1 MLYPVILAGGSGSRL
16 WPASRTHYP
25 KQFLK
30 LFSDK
35 SLLQETFLR
44 LKGLSFAKSSVVC
57 NHKHRFLVAEHLLEI
72 ENSDASIILEP
83 EGKNTA
89 PAIALSALQAL
100 EEDDDPILI
109 VLPSDH
115 LIPNHTAFRT
125 DLEKAIDQAKQDKLV
140 AFAVNPLS
148 AETGYGYIQ
157 RGEALSDEAFTIAS
171 FIEKPN
177 KSQAEELLNS
187 GDYYWN
193 SGMFVFRARVYL
205 DELASHAKEI
215 YQKCQEA
222 FAKRV
227 KDLDFIRV
235 DAKAFSQCPSDSIDY
250 AVMEKTRSA
259 AVVPFSDKWRDLGSW
274 LQVWQEQEKDL
285 DGNVR
290 DGDVI
295 TIKAKNNLL
304 KSDKKLMVALGVDN
318 LAVIDSDD
326 ALLVAPLSCS
336 QEIKECVSRL
346 EKDYRTERLQ
356 HRLVH
361 RPWGSYDS
369 IDQGKRFQVKRLTV
383 KPGEKLSTQ
392 KHHHRAEHWIVV
404 KGTAEVKKD
413 NECFMLNENE
423 STYIPIGSVHSLENP
438 GKIPLEIIEVQT
450 GSYLGEDD
458 IVRFAD
464 KYQRVSS
471 HHSER

>member
-16 WPASRTHYP
+16 WPASRKHYP

-44 LKGLSFAKSSVVC
+44 LKGLSFKKSSVVC
-57 NHKHRFLVAEHLLEI
+57 NHKHRFLVAENLLELE
-72 ENSDASIILEP
+72 ENDASIILEP
-83 EGKNTA
+83 EAKSTA
-89 PAIALSALQAL
+89 PAIALAALQAL
-100 EEDDDPILI
+100 EEDSDPILL

-115 LIPNHTAFRT
+115 LIPNHEAFRLN
-125 DLEKAIDQAKQDKLV
+125 LEKAINQARKDKLV
-140 AFAVNPLS
+140 AFAIKPTS
-148 AETGYGYIQ
+148 AETGYGYIK
-157 RGEALSDEAFTIAS
+157 RGEALSNEAFSIAS

-177 KSQAEELLNS
+177 KVHAEELLDS
-187 GDYYWN
+187 GNYYWN
-193 SGMFVFRARVYL
+193 SGMFVFRAKVYL
-205 DELASHAKEI
+205 DELARYANEI
-215 YQKCQEA
+215 YQACQEA

-235 DAKAFSQCPSDSIDY
+235 DPRAFSECPSNSIDY
-250 AVMEKTRSA
+250 AVMEKTQSA

-274 LQVWQEQEKDL
+274 LQVWQEQEKDQ
-285 DGNVR
+285 DGNVC

-295 TIKAKNNLL
+295 TIKANNNLL

-336 QEIKECVSRL
+336 QEIQECVSRL
-346 EKDYRTERLQ
+346 ESDDRTEHLQ

-361 RPWGSYDS
+361 RPWGSYDA
-369 IDQGKRFQVKRLTV
+369 IDQGNRFQVKRLTV
-383 KPGEKLSTQ
+383 KPGEQLSTQ
-392 KHHHRAEHWIVV
+392 THQHRAEHWVVV
-404 KGTAEVKKD
+404 KGTALVVLD
-413 NECFMLNENE
+413 NERFLLQENE
-423 STYIPIGSVHSLENP
+423 STFIPIGSVHSLANP

-450 GSYLGEDD
+450 GSYLSEDD
-458 IVRFAD
+458 IVRLDD
-464 KYQRVSS
+464 KYKREV
-471 HHSER
+471 